1 MKLQGYFPPIIQTGG
16 LTMDSRTERILY
28 FLEKTDEAKSILRR
42 GYLGN
47 GSRRESIAEHM
58 WHLSL
63 WAILLHNEIGFR
75 TDLSRTLL
83 LVLTHD
89 LVEIYA
95 GDTYAYDDQGAR
107 DQREREENGAEKL
120 FGILPDDLRDEFRA
134 LWDEFETGETPEARF
149 AVALDRIQGFYQ
161 NCISRGKSWKE
172 NGISKE
178 TTFSRTDMPRKTD
191 PVFSEILDHMYENAD
206 RENAWGA

>member
-1 MKLQGYFPPIIQTGG
+1 
-16 LTMDSRTERILY
+16 MDSRTERILD
-28 FLEKTDEAKSILRR
+28 FLEKTDEAKSVLRR

-58 WHLSL
+58 WHLAL
-63 WAILLHNEIGFR
+63 WAMLLHRDMGFR
-75 TDLSRTLL
+75 TDLLRTLK

-95 GDTYAYDDQGAR
+95 GDTYAYDDHGAR
-107 DQREREENGAEKL
+107 DQREREEIGAVKL

-134 LWDEFETGETPEARF
+134 LWDEFEAGETPEARF

-172 NGISKE
+172 HGISKE
-178 TTFSRTDMPRKTD
+178 KTFSRTDMPRKTD
-191 PVFSEILDHMYENAD
+191 PLLSEILDRIYETAD
-206 RENAWGA
+206 REGAWGA

>member
-1 MKLQGYFPPIIQTGG
+1 
-16 LTMDSRTERILY
+16 MDSRTVRILD
-28 FLEKTDEAKSILRR
+28 FLEKTDEAKSVLRK

-47 GSRRESIAEHM
+47 GSRQESISEHM
-58 WHLSL
+58 WHLAL
-63 WAILLHNEIGFR
+63 WAMLLHRDIGFR
-75 TDLSRTLL
+75 TDLLRTLM

-95 GDTYAYDDQGAR
+95 GDTYAYDDKGAR
-107 DQREREENGAEKL
+107 DQREREEDGAEKL

-134 LWDEFETGETPEARF
+134 LWDEFEAGKTPEALF
-149 AVALDRIQGFYQ
+149 AVALDRIQGFSQ

-178 TTFSRTDMPRKTD
+178 KTFSRTDMPRKTD
-191 PVFSEILDHMYENAD
+191 PVLSEILDILYDTAD
-206 RENAWGA
+206 KENAWGTRKI

>member
-1 MKLQGYFPPIIQTGG
+1 MN
-16 LTMDSRTERILY
+16 SRIERILD
-28 FLEKTDEAKSILRR
+28 FLEKTDEAKNILRK

-63 WAILLHNEIGFR
+63 WAMLLHREIGFR
-75 TDLSRTLL
+75 TDLSRTLM

-95 GDTYAYDDQGAR
+95 GDTYAYDEPGIKG
-107 DQREREENGAEKL
+107 QREREEIGADKL

-134 LWDEFETGETPEARF
+134 LWDEFETGKTPEARF
-149 AVALDRIQGFYQ
+149 AVALDRIQGFSQ

-172 NGISKE
+172 NGISRE
-178 TTFSRTDMPRKTD
+178 RTFSRTNMPRKTD
-191 PVFSEILDHMYENAD
+191 PVFSEILDRLYETAD
-206 RENAWGA
+206 KESSWGA